1 MAGQVRLSAVGPVTR
16 VTLSHPGKLDAMSR
30 AMWRELRDAFRL
42 LQETAG
48 VRCIVVGGENGGFC
62 AGGDIAEYPSFRFH
76 PESLRRF
83 HEEDVWGGLSAMLA
97 CEVPIVA
104 EIEGACMGAG
114 MEIACCCDLRIA
126 GSAARFGAPI
136 ARLGFPMAPREA
148 QLVAAVA
155 GEATLRE
162 MLLEAAVLDAAEM
175 KARGFLHAVL
185 PNEDLADEVLARA
198 ERIAQLAP
206 QAARMNK
213 RILRRVAGNAPDAPL
228 PADVIERAYDYATSA
243 EHREGISAFLEKRPP
258 RF

>member
-1 MAGQVRLSAVGPVTR
+1 
-16 VTLSHPGKLDAMSR
+16 
-30 AMWRELRDAFRL
+30 
-42 LQETAG
+42 
-48 VRCIVVGGENGGFC
+48 
-62 AGGDIAEYPSFRFH
+62 
-76 PESLRRF
+76 
-83 HEEDVWGGLSAMLA
+83 
-97 CEVPIVA
+97 
-104 EIEGACMGAG
+104 
-114 MEIACCCDLRIA
+114 
-126 GSAARFGAPI
+126 
-136 ARLGFPMAPREA
+136 MAPREA